1 MKAKA
6 KVNIKRIEER
16 LIQIAIKLARRG
28 EGGLFVIVSDKK
40 PPFKLLIKQNIN
52 PFKVTETRNEKLA
65 ESLATIDG
73 AVIVNKEGRLIA
85 YGAMIKDSMPFRGHG
100 TRHAAALAASKG
112 NNVSILSSEEERKV
126 KIFKNGR
133 YIMQLDAL
141 EKNIENN
148 LSQVGVFLESIG
160 AGFLGTIGVATLL
173 PALGVTIIPGVI
185 IFGSSYYAIKSLI
198 EELSKKN
205 KKSKG

>member
-6 KVNIKRIEER
+6 NVSIKRIEER
-16 LIQIAIKLARRG
+16 LIQTAIKLARKG

-40 PPFKLLIKQNIN
+40 PPFKLLIKQNIK
-52 PFKVTETRNEKLA
+52 PFKITETRNEKLT

-73 AVIVNKEGRLIA
+73 AVIVNKEGMLIA

-100 TRHAAALAASKG
+100 TRHAAALAASRG

-160 AGFLGTIGVATLL
+160 AGFLGTIGVVTLL

-205 KKSKG
+205 KKK